1 MSSIDSA
8 YGFQLTEPRKPL
20 ERVDLPPLVPDARE
34 VVVQIAGCG
43 VCHTDIGFA
52 IDGVPTRHPLPLIL
66 GHEISGHVVAAGAE
80 VEDWLGRA
88 VIVPAVIPCGD
99 CPACESGRPTICRH
113 QFMPGNHG
121 HGGFATHVQVPANG
135 LCHVPNELPV
145 GIGLE
150 TLSVIAD
157 AVTTP
162 LEAIQRSGLTADD
175 VAVFVGVGGV
185 GGFGVQLAAAIGAEV
200 VAIDIDQERLE
211 LASQHGA
218 HLALD
223 SSVTEFKRV
232 KSAIRSFARES
243 HRAATGLK
251 IFETSG
257 TPQGQT
263 TAFGLLGPGAHL
275 AVVGFTPRKVEL
287 RLSNLM
293 AFDATARGNWGS
305 APERYPEA
313 LQMVLDGRISLAPFV
328 ETQPLERAPEV
339 IQAVAAHQI
348 RRRAILVPSTKQ
360 EG

>member
-20 ERVDLPPLVPDARE
+20 QRIDLPPLEPGPHE

-52 IDGVPTRHPLPLIL
+52 FDGVPTRHPLPLIL
-66 GHEISGHVVAAGAE
+66 GHEISGHVVATGAE
-80 VEDWLGRA
+80 ADNWLGRA
-88 VIVPAVIPCGD
+88 VIVPAVVPCGN
-99 CPACESGRPTICRH
+99 CPACSCGRPTICSH

-135 LCHVPNELPV
+135 LCPVPDELPEGV
-145 GIGLE
+145 GLE

-162 LEAIQRSGLTADD
+162 LEAIRRSGLTAED
-175 VAVFVGVGGV
+175 VAIFVGVGGV
-185 GGFGVQLAAAIGAEV
+185 GGFGVQLAAALGAEV
-200 VAIDIDQERLE
+200 VAIDIDQGRLD
-211 LASQHGA
+211 LASRHGA

-223 SSVTEFKRV
+223 SATTEFQQIRK
-232 KSAIRSFARES
+232 AIRSFARKS
-243 HRAATGLK
+243 QRAVIGLK

-263 TAFGLLGPGAHL
+263 TAYGLLGPGAHL
-275 AVVGFTPRKVEL
+275 AVVGYTPEKVEL

-293 AFDATARGNWGS
+293 AFDATAQGNWGS

-313 LQMVLDGRISLAPFV
+313 LEMVLDGRVKLEPYV
-328 ETQPLERAPEV
+328 ETHPLDRAPEV
-339 IQAVAAHQI
+339 VQAVAAHEI
-348 RRRAILVPSTKQ
+348 SRRAILVPSPR
-360 EG
+360 